1 DAEQDLGDA
10 PTAPRERIVRP
21 EAQPIEQEAAEER
34 VAVGVEA
41 AGREAD
47 ELVPRL
53 HAVRARTAVLLD
65 HADDET
71 GEVVLTRRVEVRHLG
86 RLAAEQRAA
95 VGAAARRNTRHDLL
109 DRPRLEPAH

>member
-1 DAEQDLGDA
+1 VLRDAAAGDVCEGVDEPRVDQRADGLEVAAVDAEQDLGDA

-71 GEVVLTRRVEVRHLG
+71 GEVVLARRVE
-86 RLAAEQRAA
+86 
-95 VGAAARRNTRHDLL
+95 
-109 DRPRLEPAH
+109 